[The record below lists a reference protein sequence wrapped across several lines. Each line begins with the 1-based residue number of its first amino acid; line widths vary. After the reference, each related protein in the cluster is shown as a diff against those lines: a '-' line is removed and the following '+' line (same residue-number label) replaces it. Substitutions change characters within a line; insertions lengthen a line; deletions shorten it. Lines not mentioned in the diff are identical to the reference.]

1 VRRYTL
7 GRRQAAVDETRG
19 RILRAARRLLLAK
32 RGADFSL
39 DAVARRARVTRLT
52 VYHQFGS
59 RRGLL
64 EALFDDMA
72 AKGGLLDALPNA
84 FRQADPEEALA
95 RFVATFGH
103 FWAEGRPIVRRL
115 QALGVLDPELGKA
128 IAGRNEW
135 RRQGLRVIVGRLGR
149 GASSDQAVDVLFTLT
164 SFHTFDTLAG
174 QRSPEAVVPVVLR
187 LARAAVG
194 L

>member
-1 VRRYTL
+1 MRRYTL

-72 AKGGLLDALPNA
+72 AKGGLLEALPNA

>member
-1 VRRYTL
+1 MRRYTL

-72 AKGGLLDALPNA
+72 AKGGLLEALPNA

-174 QRSPEAVVPVVLR
+174 QRSPEAVVPMVLR

>member
-72 AKGGLLDALPNA
+72 AKGGLFDALPNA

>member
-1 VRRYTL
+1 MSPRPYRL
-7 GRRQAAVDETRG
+7 GRRKPAAQRTRA
-19 RILRAARRLLLAK
+19 RVLRAARELLTA
-32 RGADFSL
+32 RAGAEPFSVE
-39 DAVARRARVTRLT
+39 AVARRARVTRLT

-72 AKGGLLDALPNA
+72 AKGGLLEALPNA

-115 QALGVLDPELGKA
+115 QALGVLDPEL
-128 IAGRNEW
+128 
-135 RRQGLRVIVGRLGR
+135 
-149 GASSDQAVDVLFTLT
+149 
-164 SFHTFDTLAG
+164 
-174 QRSPEAVVPVVLR
+174 
-187 LARAAVG
+187 
-194 L
+194 

>member
-1 VRRYTL
+1 MRRYTL

-84 FRQADPEEALA
+84 FRQADPEKALA

-128 IAGRNEW
+128 IAGRMYGSRIKRWAGGFSWLSYW
-135 RRQGLRVIVGRLGR
+135 RGRHCAR
-149 GASSDQAVDVLFTLT
+149 PW
-164 SFHTFDTLAG
+164 LAK
-174 QRSPEAVVPVVLR
+174 
-187 LARAAVG
+187 RAAAPSSAPASG
-194 L
+194 LDDVT

>member
-1 VRRYTL
+1 MRRYTL

-72 AKGGLLDALPNA
+72 AKGGLFDALPNA

-115 QALGVLDPELGKA
+115 QALAVLDPELGKA

>member
-1 VRRYTL
+1 MRRYTL

-72 AKGGLLDALPNA
+72 AKGGLLEALPNA

-115 QALGVLDPELGKA
+115 QALAVLDPELGKA

>member
-72 AKGGLLDALPNA
+72 AKGGLLEALPNA

>member
-1 VRRYTL
+1 MRRYTL

-72 AKGGLLDALPNA
+72 AKGGLFDALPNA

>member
-1 VRRYTL
+1 MRRYTL

>member
-1 VRRYTL
+1 MKRAYRL
-7 GRRQAAVDETRG
+7 GRRQAAVDATRV

-32 RGADFSL
+32 RGTDFSL

-72 AKGGLLDALPNA
+72 ARGGLLEALPNA

-115 QALGVLDPELGKA
+115 QALGVLDPELGNA

-135 RRQGLRVIVGRLGR
+135 RRQGLRVIVARLSR
-149 GASSDQAVDVLFTLT
+149 RVSNQTVDVLFTLT

-174 QRSPEAVVPVVLR
+174 ERSPEAAVPVVLR

>member
-1 VRRYTL
+1 MRRYTL

-115 QALGVLDPELGKA
+115 QALAVLDPELGKA

>member
-72 AKGGLLDALPNA
+72 AKGGLFDALPNA

-115 QALGVLDPELGKA
+115 QALGVLDPEELGKA

-135 RRQGLRVIVGRLGR
+135 RRQGLRVIVARLGR
-149 GASSDQAVDVLFTLT
+149 RVSDQAVDVLFTLT